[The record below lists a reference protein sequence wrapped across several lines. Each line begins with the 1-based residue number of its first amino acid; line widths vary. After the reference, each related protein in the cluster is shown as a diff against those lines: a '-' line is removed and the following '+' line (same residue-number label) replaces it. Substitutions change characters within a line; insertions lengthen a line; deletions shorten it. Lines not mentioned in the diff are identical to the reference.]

1 MQSVSALPSVCVV
14 APDQSWPKRFC
25 EEASRVVALFREQD
39 IELHHIGSTA
49 IRGIHAKPVIDILLL
64 ASNME
69 IVDRA
74 SAAMV
79 DLGYEAMGEF
89 GIAGRRYFRLNN
101 AEGIR
106 THQLHAFAR
115 GSDDANRHLAF
126 RDYMN
131 RHPSIAEEYNQLKQ
145 RLAAQHP
152 NEMAAYMDGKDAF
165 IRLHQ
170 SRAVLEAAT
179 Q

>member
-1 MQSVSALPSVCVV
+1 M
-14 APDQSWPKRFC
+14 APDPSWPKRFR
-25 EEASRVVALFREQD
+25 EEASRVEALFREQHV
-39 IELHHIGSTA
+39 ELHHIGSTA
-49 IRGIHAKPVIDILLL
+49 IRGIHAKPVIDMLLL
-64 ASNME
+64 ASDIE

-79 DLGYEAMGEF
+79 GLGYEAMGEF

-131 RHPSIAEEYNQLKQ
+131 RHLSIAEEYSRLKQ
-145 RLAAQHP
+145 QLAGQHP
-152 NEMAAYMDGKDAF
+152 NDMAAYMDGKDAF

-170 SRAVLEAAT
+170 SRAVFEAASL
-179 Q
+179 